1 MPPLSFLTFLITE
14 VATRNSRNR
23 WYVWLQKRLFTMFGF
38 QERRDLRA
46 AQRVGR
52 RAG

>member
-14 VATRNSRNR
+14 VATRKDRNR

-38 QERRDLRA
+38 QERRDLRS
-46 AQRVGR
+46 AQRVESW
-52 RAG
+52 AG